1 MSKTCRKVV
10 DMFTTNLEKLSTAT
24 NNNARSNGNQQ
35 RSIVSAMQDI
45 LVILVPHLSQEDAR
59 TVFDLCLAPD
69 VLRIQ
74 DTGVQKRAYKLLSKI
89 QLTGKV
95 DVDAEA
101 LFAKMD
107 EVSEDTLSAAKK
119 VRFSTS

>member
-1 MSKTCRKVV
+1 
-10 DMFTTNLEKLSTAT
+10 MFTTNLEKSSAVP
-24 NNNARSNGNQQ
+24 NNKARSDGNQQ

-95 DVDAEA
+95 DVDTEA

-119 VRFSTS
+119 ARFSTS